1 MKIMSVPENES
12 RSTPTNTTI
21 KDIGNGTLVYEAK
34 VDNLTTKKFWSLMW
48 ADNEFWNNTVTDLNM
63 RLVTHSIVEKFG
75 LRHYLENFHNLWNSK
90 RLIIAYDMVV
100 MDHNSW

>member
-1 MKIMSVPENES
+1 MSVPKS
-12 RSTPTNTTI
+12 KSMSFPTNTTI

-63 RLVTHSIVEKFG
+63 RLVTKSNFRAKSVSDTALKISIMEFEEAIHI
-75 LRHYLENFHNLWNSK
+75 L
-90 RLIIAYDMVV
+90 
-100 MDHNSW
+100 

>member
-1 MKIMSVPENES
+1 MSAPNCES

-63 RLVTHSIVEKFG
+63 RLVTKTNSRAKSVSDTPSEISSMKFEEANHS
-75 LRHYLENFHNLWNSK
+75 L
-90 RLIIAYDMVV
+90 
-100 MDHNSW
+100 